1 MDFVKVANSL
11 GKMYDNLDKL
21 YNEIT
26 NIETISLILDSAK
39 RYYIEN
45 NSCSDNRLNQFDNIL
60 YKVINDFLNCKDNL
74 KELTDKAWSE
84 YIEIDKQIQTARNDL
99 NVKSV

>member
-1 MDFVKVANSL
+1 MDFVKVYNSL
-11 GKMYDNLDKL
+11 DRIYNNFDKL

-39 RYYIEN
+39 RYYIES
-45 NSCSDNRLNQFDNIL
+45 NSCTDNRLNQFDNIL
-60 YKVINDFLNCKDNL
+60 YKVINNFLNCKDNL

-84 YIEIDKQIQTARNDL
+84 YVEINKQIQTARNDL